1 MAICSVAPAS
11 RFTEFEPRVLTALCQ
26 EGATAPFDRSSSR
39 PGTATS
45 ATASGVRAK
54 AGAAAAAG
62 SHETLL
68 LREFVCFVTIA
79 GWTTHAKEPSVCL
92 APGRRVETAMKL
104 IDR

>member
-11 RFTEFEPRVLTALCQ
+11 RFTEFEPRVLTALCP
-26 EGATAPFDRSSSR
+26 EGATARFDRSSSR

-45 ATASGVRAK
+45 ATASSVRTKAG
-54 AGAAAAAG
+54 AGAAAG
-62 SHETLL
+62 RHETLL

-92 APGRRVETAMKL
+92 ALGAGSRRQMKL
-104 IDR
+104 